1 MSVKTHLVDVHP
13 SYSLSDGVSFGSHCS
28 KNYTY
33 FNIVAKIW
41 VFVSLHSLDNTIHTA
56 LIAVNIQQY
65 LRGGNTPTERNVA
78 YLRKL

>member
-1 MSVKTHLVDVHP
+1 MSVKTHLVDVQP

-56 LIAVNIQQY
+56 LIAVNIQH
-65 LRGGNTPTERNVA
+65 LRGGNKPTERNVA